1 PRRHMQA
8 EGAIPA
14 KTEVAAAHS
23 RVIEQVRL
31 CAGFV
36 GISDCLRS
44 DEAAPLGYCMDALP
58 IPPHGDSLHPS
69 RQWAWQLLT
78 LVSATAAS
86 PESFTA
92 GDPCVADSPSQ
103 VPDLLVDA
111 FQFDA
116 AFFGWLVDANDQT
129 ASACWDLLG
138 LVREFRSSASTP
150 GLPGSEIAAEDA

>member
-1 PRRHMQA
+1 
-8 EGAIPA
+8 
-14 KTEVAAAHS
+14 
-23 RVIEQVRL
+23 
-31 CAGFV
+31 
-36 GISDCLRS
+36 
-44 DEAAPLGYCMDALP
+44 MDALP

-78 LVSATAAS
+78 LVSATAAP
-86 PESFTA
+86 PESFAT
-92 GDPCVADSPSQ
+92 GDPCAADSTSQ

-138 LVREFRSSASTP
+138 LVREFRSSDSTLD
-150 GLPGSEIAAEDA
+150 LPCSGISVAEGT